1 MKKLLLFVL
10 ILSCTETFSQATVDS
25 ILFLKKEQL
34 KDSIVSG
41 KAVKVLIEPLAT
53 SLAPV
58 VNSTKVTVESLTA
71 DLKSA
76 NDRIARLEALAPGIP
91 EPIILNS
98 NYTLTANDNGKTI
111 YVYTNATITL
121 PVLAEGIKCK
131 VYRMGN
137 GRPRFVAS
145 GITLRLRSGF
155 TPLSVQYAAVN
166 IDYKEGEVVVE

>member
-1 MKKLLLFVL
+1 
-10 ILSCTETFSQATVDS
+10 
-25 ILFLKKEQL
+25 
-34 KDSIVSG
+34 
-41 KAVKVLIEPLAT
+41 
-53 SLAPV
+53 
-58 VNSTKVTVESLTA
+58 
-71 DLKSA
+71 
-76 NDRIARLEALAPGIP
+76 
-91 EPIILNS
+91 
-98 NYTLTANDNGKTI
+98 
-111 YVYTNATITL
+111 VYTNATITL

>member
-1 MKKLLLFVL
+1 LP
-10 ILSCTETFSQATVDS
+10 A
-25 ILFLKKEQL
+25 
-34 KDSIVSG
+34 
-41 KAVKVLIEPLAT
+41 AT
-53 SLAPV
+53 STTDGYATKDQVNLLVTTAAKA
-58 VNSTKVTVESLTA
+58 NSTEAALAVAVA
-71 DLKSA
+71 DIKAL

-121 PVLAEGIKCK
+121 PVLAEGLNARFTEW
-131 VYRMGN
+131 VT